1 MSRTYANKT
10 TAAIG
15 EYFQSAQLRLK
26 RRQKHP
32 KMCLILFVTITAYK
46 RLKC

>member
-26 RRQKHP
+26 TVKH
-32 KMCLILFVTITAYK
+32 
-46 RLKC
+46 

>member
-1 MSRTYANKT
+1 MSRTYTNKT

-26 RRQKHP
+26 TVKTL
-32 KMCLILFVTITAYK
+32 KMCLIPFVTITAYK
-46 RLKC
+46 LLKC